1 MCFAD
6 FVFAVVDVLSIFIG
20 HRGGPVHARL
30 IVIVN
35 CSASIGVGHVQVCC
49 SEFDVEEFFDAFVS
63 SYNFCFKRAL
73 GSLFLA
79 N

>member
-35 CSASIGVGHVQVCC
+35 CSANIGVGHVQVC
-49 SEFDVEEFFDAFVS
+49 SLEFGVE
-63 SYNFCFKRAL
+63 
-73 GSLFLA
+73 
-79 N
+79 